1 MFLKYFMS
9 HEYRLSYWRISCLEC
24 IWLTDKDRERF
35 SLIDFTQ
42 SPHSVGGEMTCG
54 FFDAWVSLWRKWK
67 EKHGIKLLKWKNKK
81 NFMTLGKVSMQVPVL
96 RSLFSQDIS
105 TLCQQFFFFS
115 QIGLHTPLV
124 WTALLQ
130 RINPASTIL
139 LYFQREPLLQLL
151 EALLSVLGI
160 CSQIVCIHYNSHY
173 IIILLNLS
181 FWLMQ
186 QQIMHWLTH
195 PFDPPLAPTCCFENS
210 HIKVM
215 IFGAL

>member
-105 TLCQQFFFFS
+105 TLCQQFFFFFS
-115 QIGLHTPLV
+115 NRAAHASCVNSTPATYKSSFHY
-124 WTALLQ
+124 TALLSTWTSVA
-130 RINPASTIL
+130 ASRSFI
-139 LYFQREPLLQLL
+139 
-151 EALLSVLGI
+151 I
-160 CSQIVCIHYNSHY
+160 CVGHMFSDCLHT
-173 IIILLNLS
+173 L
-181 FWLMQ
+181 
-186 QQIMHWLTH
+186 
-195 PFDPPLAPTCCFENS
+195 
-210 HIKVM
+210 
-215 IFGAL
+215 